1 VSNLGVFDFE
11 THDHT
16 MRLVSR
22 HPGVSLDDIQAATG
36 FSLFIPVDDA
46 ITRLPTDD
54 ELRLI
59 REEIDPLGLGERE
72 VPS

>member
-1 VSNLGVFDFE
+1 
-11 THDHT
+11 

-22 HPGVSLDDIQAATG
+22 HPGVTLEQVQAATG
-36 FSLFIPVDDA
+36 FSLLIPVEDA
-46 ITRLPTDD
+46 ITRLPTDE